1 MTDRVEIN
9 PDNTNK
15 PLEQSQE
22 DLAKQGI
29 NVNESQVNANGES
42 INISEPD
49 NKVQSSED
57 EARPNWLPEKFAS
70 AEELAKA
77 YGELE
82 KKMSAPK
89 EEVP

>member
-1 MTDRVEIN
+1 MSTDRVEIN
-9 PDNTNK
+9 PDSNNK

-49 NKVQSSED
+49 NITQSSEQQV
-57 EARPNWLPEKFAS
+57 RPNCCLLYTSPS
-70 AEELAKA
+70 PRDR
-77 YGELE
+77 G
-82 KKMSAPK
+82 
-89 EEVP
+89 

>member
-15 PLEQSQE
+15 PLEESQK

-42 INISEPD
+42 INISE
-49 NKVQSSED
+49 QED
-57 EARPNWLPEKFAS
+57 LTGCLRSLLLQKN
-70 AEELAKA
+70 
-77 YGELE
+77 
-82 KKMSAPK
+82 
-89 EEVP
+89 

>member
-49 NKVQSSED
+49 NKVQSKPPYSRD
-57 EARPNWLPEKFAS
+57 YSSDIYQIFLYNPPNQYFQ
-70 AEELAKA
+70 
-77 YGELE
+77 
-82 KKMSAPK
+82 
-89 EEVP
+89 

>member
-49 NKVQSSED
+49 NKVQS
-57 EARPNWLPEKFAS
+57 
-70 AEELAKA
+70 
-77 YGELE
+77 
-82 KKMSAPK
+82 
-89 EEVP
+89 